1 VFGFGSVAAFGVVET
16 DMGAMGLIPLSP
28 ALSPFFST
36 DIGMDM
42 NEEEEVLLFSSSCAS
57 RFFCF
62 RRLDDEAFLLLPEL
76 MLLFLL
82 RLT

>member
-42 NEEEEVLLFSSSCAS
+42 NKEEVLLFSSSCAS

-76 MLLFLL
+76 LLLFLL